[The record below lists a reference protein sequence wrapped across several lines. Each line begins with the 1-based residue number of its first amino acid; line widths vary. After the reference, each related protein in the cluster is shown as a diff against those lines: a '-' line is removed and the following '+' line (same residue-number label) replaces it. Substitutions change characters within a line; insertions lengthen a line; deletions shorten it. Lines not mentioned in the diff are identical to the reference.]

1 MSILGILLYIA
12 IGVTVVFLIRSAIN
26 LAKIVKDGRKNGWD

>member
-12 IGVTVVFLIRSAIN
+12 IGVTVVSLIRSVIN